1 MNTRK
6 KRKKKKK
13 TAARKKQAPVWQ
25 LHLYVADT
33 TARSML
39 ASGNLLRLCD
49 QYLKG
54 HYRVTVTDI
63 VKEPELAR
71 EHEILATPTLV
82 RVVPGPPKTIIGC
95 LSDTE
100 RVLKALQ
107 MAQQP
112 GQLTPLIA
120 SLPIGHA

>member
-1 MNTRK
+1 MNG
-6 KRKKKKK
+6 KKKKK
-13 TAARKKQAPVWQ
+13 KAPLRKKRATVWQ

-33 TARSML
+33 TARSIL
-39 ASGNLLRLCD
+39 ASGNLQRLCD

-54 HYRVTVTDI
+54 HHRVTIIDI

-71 EHEILATPTLV
+71 EQEILATPTLV
-82 RVVPGPPKTIIGC
+82 RVAPGPRKTVIGC

-107 MAQQP
+107 MDGASS
-112 GQLTPLIA
+112 QLTPLIA
-120 SLPIGHA
+120 TLPIGHA

>member
-1 MNTRK
+1 MDTK
-6 KRKKKKK
+6 KKGKKKKISAGK
-13 TAARKKQAPVWQ
+13 RRAPVWQ
-25 LHLYVADT
+25 LHLYIADT
-33 TARSML
+33 TARSIL
-39 ASGNLLRLCD
+39 ASGNLQRLCD

-54 HYRVTVTDI
+54 HYRVTVIDI

-71 EHEILATPTLV
+71 EHGIVATPTLV
-82 RVVPGPPKTIIGC
+82 RVVPGPPKTVIGC

-107 MAQQP
+107 MAKPP
-112 GQLTPLIA
+112 GQLTPLIT

>member
-1 MNTRK
+1 MDT
-6 KRKKKKK
+6 KRKGKKKK
-13 TAARKKQAPVWQ
+13 TAARKKRAPVWQ

-33 TARSML
+33 TARSIL
-39 ASGNLLRLCD
+39 ASGNLQRLCD

-54 HYRVTVTDI
+54 HYRVTVIDI

-82 RVVPGPPKTIIGC
+82 RMVPGPQKTVIGC

-107 MAQQP
+107 MDKQP
-112 GQLTPLIA
+112 GQRTALVGA
-120 SLPIGHA
+120 VPIGHA